1 MSGTS
6 FDNIIYHN
14 NRNYTSNGVFIS
26 SNCNPMIQSHSYGR
40 NNSSSFKHSFYDV
53 LANYSYFKDNKLVL
67 NHQYVHTRVMN
78 HACWDDIA
86 GNVISNMNN
95 DIDENTAIREYLQQ
109 VKLNALLKYCTTRD
123 LFVGESKN
131 TSGKPY
137 KLSSEPEKWIAAMIA
152 RHGCL
157 MVAYIDE
164 CVAKLTAS
172 YLDELK
178 TRQDWSQVNFLC
190 SYTDSQFN
198 TLTLRTMLQVMA
210 ALPASYKS
218 TAYSKL
224 ALPEPEQAT
233 ESAPAPAPAK
243 RQKVV
248 EYDQPHSSQFLGLT
262 AEDSSGS
269 MVGEIKTVDWLL
281 DTIAHCTDTR
291 HTPSPQQEL
300 AQNNSRF
307 YATTKPFLQPEGSTS
322 AHDPLDLLGQTALLL
337 TPKTVSIPNIE
348 SSDSVVD
355 AVCNGTSTESMAST
369 QTSIVDLLASSQAA
383 ADVHQFYSWLP

>member
-26 SNCNPMIQSHSYGR
+26 SNSNPMIQSHSYGR
-40 NNSSSFKHSFYDV
+40 NNCSSFKHSFYDV

-86 GNVISNMNN
+86 RNVISNMNN
-95 DIDENTAIREYLQQ
+95 YVDENTAIREYLQQ
-109 VKLNALLKYCTTRD
+109 VKLN
-123 LFVGESKN
+123 VGSIRSESKN

-152 RHGCL
+152 RHGCP

-178 TRQDWSQVNFLC
+178 TRQDWSQV
-190 SYTDSQFN
+190 
-198 TLTLRTMLQVMA
+198 MA

-218 TAYSKL
+218 IAYSNL
-224 ALPEPEQAT
+224 MLPEPEQAT
-233 ESAPAPAPAK
+233 ESAPAPVPAK
-243 RQKVV
+243 RQRVV

-300 AQNNSRF
+300 DQNNNRF
-307 YATTKPFLQPEGSTS
+307 YSMIKPFLQPEGSTS
-322 AHDPLDLLGQTALLL
+322 AHDPLDLLGQKALLL

-355 AVCNGTSTESMAST
+355 AVSNGTSTESMAST
-369 QTSIVDLLASSQAA
+369 QTSTVNILASSQAA
-383 ADVHQFYSWLP
+383 ADAHKFYSWLP

>member
-67 NHQYVHTRVMN
+67 NHQYVHTQAMN

-86 GNVISNMNN
+86 RNVISNMNN
-95 DIDENTAIREYLQQ
+95 YIDENTAIREYLQQ

-164 CVAKLTAS
+164 C
-172 YLDELK
+172 
-178 TRQDWSQVNFLC
+178 
-190 SYTDSQFN
+190 
-198 TLTLRTMLQVMA
+198 VMA